1 MSSVPIQ
8 WDAATWGIVNALTI
22 TLVGFMMSIPTLLIT
37 RIEPNEALK
46 FKN

>member
-1 MSSVPIQ
+1 MTSVPIE

-22 TLVGFMMSIPTLLIT
+22 VLVSFMMSIPTLLIT
-37 RIEPNEALK
+37 KIQPSEALN